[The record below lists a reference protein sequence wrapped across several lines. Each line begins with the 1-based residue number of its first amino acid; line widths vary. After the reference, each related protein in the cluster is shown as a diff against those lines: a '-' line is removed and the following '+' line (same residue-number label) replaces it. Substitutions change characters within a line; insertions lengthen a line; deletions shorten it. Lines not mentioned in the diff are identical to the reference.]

1 MDPIGE
7 HNDDE
12 LWRALEQVHLKEL
25 FASPLVNSRE
35 KSEQQAKAGLDYE
48 VSEGGGNLSV
58 GQRQL
63 LCLARAL
70 LRHTRVLIL
79 DEATAAVDYETDALI
94 QATIRSEFKTCTV
107 LTIAHRINTILDSD
121 RFD

>member
-1 MDPIGE
+1 M
-7 HNDDE
+7 
-12 LWRALEQVHLKEL
+12 KE
-25 FASPLVNSRE
+25 FVES
-35 KSEQQAKAGLDYE
+35 QQKKKNGTKHAAAVKWGLDWE
-48 VSEGGGNLSV
+48 VSEGGSNLSV

-70 LRHTRVLIL
+70 LRRTKVLVL

-94 QATIRSEFKTCTV
+94 QATIRSEFKECTV

-121 RFD
+121 K